1 MWKHLI
7 KIWDEKISLI
17 QINCSYWITLFL
29 TLRDC
34 KTQICI
40 KQWEEKKQLPAVSNF
55 VNNTNFIDQI
65 RSDQDNSED
74 ADIKY
79 SNKTLNI

>member
-1 MWKHLI
+1 MG
-7 KIWDEKISLI
+7 
-17 QINCSYWITLFL
+17 
-29 TLRDC
+29 R
-34 KTQICI
+34 
-40 KQWEEKKQLPAVSNF
+40 KKKLPDANAVSNF